1 MLILGPGGQLCW
13 YGLHAITTACVPQV
27 AVAMHPSNSQSNP
40 AVPILFMTGDDD
52 IVVLPATVQAQYTRA
67 HGVEKVFVENS
78 DNQHTDATGA
88 PLLPLL
94 SRSSPPPPLAPVR
107 LMHAEVAFKSARQPC
122 WLSACSGMAAR
133 SLLQHAGWSFEPNGC
148 TSCGTPTVDYPACVC
163 SGTNTLRCDALR
175 QCTCIAGSLPDW

>member
-94 SRSSPPPPLAPVR
+94 SWSCPGSSHARRSGFQKCPAAVLAV
-107 LMHAEVAFKSARQPC
+107 
-122 WLSACSGMAAR
+122 GMQRHGSSLTAAAR
-133 SLLQHAGWSFEPNGC
+133 RL
-148 TSCGTPTVDYPACVC
+148 VV
-163 SGTNTLRCDALR
+163 
-175 QCTCIAGSLPDW
+175 